1 MDIELIE
8 ADESV
13 AVDPGVALMLEEPA
27 PFPVDALPVCLAN
40 LVRAQ
45 CVLKERHHV
54 LRLPL
59 LGLCE

>member
-27 PFPVDALPVCLAN
+27 PFPVELLPACLAN

-45 CVLKERHHV
+45 CALTGQPVQSIAPAV
-54 LRLPL
+54 Q
-59 LGLCE
+59 